1 MLTIRGF
8 DGFFY
13 VDPCRFATGIT
24 GITGHPKLPVLEKP
38 PEKRSK
44 DPSLSDKEREA
55 DLRFDDREWQATRIG
70 YHQKLA
76 TVSIGLRRIMGP
88 SHGSGR
94 SWSWHHE
101 YEWLDHTME
110 ISMAFPMMK
119 KWWIFYITGWWFGT
133 FLMTFHILG
142 IIIPIDE
149 VIFFRGVGS
158 PPTR

>member
-38 PEKRSK
+38 PPEKRSK

-55 DLRFDDREWQATRIG
+55 DLRFDIDREWQATRIG

-76 TVSIGLRRIMGP
+76 TPNNI
-88 SHGSGR
+88 
-94 SWSWHHE
+94 
-101 YEWLDHTME
+101 Y
-110 ISMAFPMMK
+110 
-119 KWWIFYITGWWFGT
+119 
-133 FLMTFHILG
+133 
-142 IIIPIDE
+142 
-149 VIFFRGVGS
+149 
-158 PPTR
+158 